1 MYLSNIII
9 CIIDKHNNNSEM
21 GKINIEHQEKISQR
35 TRNIKNLYCQRI
47 KTDPSNERNHTNNGI
62 ELDINMV
69 ENLGLAKMF
78 VHLGNPIPCI
88 RKVKTK
94 DAN

>member
-1 MYLSNIII
+1 
-9 CIIDKHNNNSEM
+9 M

-62 ELDINMV
+62 
-69 ENLGLAKMF
+69 
-78 VHLGNPIPCI
+78 
-88 RKVKTK
+88 
-94 DAN
+94 